1 LSETTTVRDFWGK
14 FWHQQLRHML
24 TQYTDALAKALHIP
38 RGTNFSSYTKLYTA
52 FLISGTFH
60 AMSQL
65 QMPSP
70 INITA
75 SERTVGFFLFFV
87 WMMAAITIEDFV
99 QWVVKRVGF
108 GGLKTEGS
116 NIRTLVGWIWV
127 TVVIWTGMPL
137 VGDTFLRMRMGVEP
151 LLPNSFSR
159 DLVEKWVPIP
169 PL

>member
-1 LSETTTVRDFWGK
+1 
-14 FWHQQLRHML
+14 
-24 TQYTDALAKALHIP
+24 
-38 RGTNFSSYTKLYTA
+38 
-52 FLISGTFH
+52 
-60 AMSQL
+60 
-65 QMPSP
+65 
-70 INITA
+70 
-75 SERTVGFFLFFV
+75 
-87 WMMAAITIEDFV
+87 V
-99 QWVVKRVGF
+99 QWIVKRVGF

-116 NIRTLVGWIWV
+116 NIRTLVGWVWV